1 MAGLFSVFGATGVGK
16 WLFSQLKNLNIGSLL
31 PWFGSLGAGSAAHAR
46 NTQLMKQQNAFN
58 AGEAALNRDFQH
70 NEAEIARQWQ
80 EDFYNQ
86 YQSPQAM
93 VHQYE
98 AAGLNPVLSTGMPT
112 NTPPTAS
119 SAQGSMAQGASAP
132 YLDSTGIMQQFM
144 GLMKLDAEI
153 ANIKADTRQKDASA
167 DKFLSD
173 ITLNDQNIKESTVRI
188 SKLSEETKS
197 EQLRQGLIVAD
208 EMLKRGQLSSVNY
221 DNAKKQFEQSFKEKY
236 GFYPDSSIVKTSL
249 GILNETVRNIEY
261 GIDKTINFV
270 KEKYNQWF

>member
-1 MAGLFSVFGATGVGK
+1 MAGLFSALGAIGVGK
-16 WLFSQLKNLNIGSLL
+16 WLSSQLKNLNIGSLL
-31 PWFGSLGAGSAAHAR
+31 PWFGSLGAGAAAHAR
-46 NTQLMKQQNAFN
+46 NTQLMRQQNAFN

-112 NTPPTAS
+112 NTPPAAS

-132 YLDSTGIMQQFM
+132 YLDATGIMQQFM

-153 ANIKADTRQKDASA
+153 ANIKADTALKGKTSEGIDSQISLNTQSISESLARI
-167 DKFLSD
+167 DK
-173 ITLNDQNIKESTVRI
+173 IKA
-188 SKLSEETKS
+188 ETKN
-197 EQLRQGLIVAD
+197 EELKEALIVA
-208 EMLKRGQLSSVNY
+208 ETMLKQEQTKVEKQQSISVQYDIWEKEFEYKFREKTGFKPASSLWESVWRILQGGVNL
-221 DNAKKQFEQSFKEKY
+221 F
-236 GFYPDSSIVKTSL
+236 
-249 GILNETVRNIEY
+249 
-261 GIDKTINFV
+261 IN
-270 KEKYNQWF
+270 